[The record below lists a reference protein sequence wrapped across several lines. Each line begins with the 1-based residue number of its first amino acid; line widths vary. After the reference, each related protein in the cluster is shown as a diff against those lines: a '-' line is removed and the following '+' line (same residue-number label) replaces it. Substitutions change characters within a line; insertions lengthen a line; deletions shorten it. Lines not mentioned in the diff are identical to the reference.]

1 MPRTWANS
9 GLDLHVE
16 LGRTR
21 VRESLERALRDSVES
36 GRLLPGTL
44 LPPSRTLAAD
54 LGIARNTVVEAY
66 AQLVAEGW
74 LKARQGSGT
83 LVAEQATTS
92 YPTAS
97 TPGRGTAPARYDLRP
112 GYPDL
117 SGFPQNDW
125 LASARSALAEAPAEA
140 FGYGDPRGRP
150 ELRTALASYLGRARG
165 VRASA
170 ETVVVCSGFSQ
181 ALFLLATVLRGE
193 GRSRVALECYGHRRH
208 REILAGAG
216 LDVATL
222 ELDGQGARP
231 VALEGLDAVL
241 LTPAHQFPLGVALE
255 ATRRTSFLQWAAASG
270 AVVIEDDYDGEFRYD
285 RRAVGAMQ
293 ALSPDQVVYAGTASK
308 TLAPGLRLGWLVL
321 PPRLVEAVVEQRR
334 LSDIHTAVI
343 DQLTLAEFVA
353 SGRYDRHVRRSR
365 LAYRRRRDLL
375 VAALAHQVPDVA
387 VRGLPAGLHAIVELA
402 PGTSEAEA
410 VAEAQARSLAL
421 DGLSSYALGA
431 SSAPPALVVGY
442 ATPPPHAYT
451 GALAR
456 LCASLG
462 GSLDNAVRTAR
473 HAGHADAVRELLEG
487 TTGE

>member
-1 MPRTWANS
+1 
-9 GLDLHVE
+9 
-16 LGRTR
+16 
-21 VRESLERALRDSVES
+21 
-36 GRLLPGTL
+36 
-44 LPPSRTLAAD
+44 
-54 LGIARNTVVEAY
+54 
-66 AQLVAEGW
+66 
-74 LKARQGSGT
+74 
-83 LVAEQATTS
+83 
-92 YPTAS
+92 
-97 TPGRGTAPARYDLRP
+97 
-112 GYPDL
+112 
-117 SGFPQNDW
+117 
-125 LASARSALAEAPAEA
+125 
-140 FGYGDPRGRP
+140 
-150 ELRTALASYLGRARG
+150 
-165 VRASA
+165 
-170 ETVVVCSGFSQ
+170 
-181 ALFLLATVLRGE
+181 
-193 GRSRVALECYGHRRH
+193 
-208 REILAGAG
+208 
-216 LDVATL
+216 L

-334 LSDIHTAVI
+334 LTDIHTAVI
-343 DQLTLAEFVA
+343 DQLTLAELVA
-353 SGRYDRHVRRSR
+353 SGRYDRHVRRCR

-375 VAALAHQVPDVA
+375 VDTLAHQVPDVT

-402 PGTSEAEA
+402 PGTSEAEV
-410 VAEAQARSLAL
+410 VAEAHARSLAL
-421 DGLSSYALGA
+421 DGLGSYALGA

-462 GSLDNAVRTAR
+462 GSLDKAAPAAR
-473 HAGHADAVRELLEG
+473 HAGHADAVHELLDA